1 MAQRHVFAR
10 KNRGKIAKKVRELRQ
25 ARRWTQELA
34 THLEL
39 SQSGLSEI
47 EHGRGSFSAE
57 QFLLLLRLFNVGLS
71 HFAGESRDVTG
82 ELQNA
87 LARLGAVHL
96 QEDAD
101 AQPTERL
108 EELHDVLRAAIVD
121 GSARH
126 VTGIAPV
133 LARSADKIDVRRL
146 RADLARLGLD
156 RRLNWVLENVAEALR
171 KELATTLSRAWSQ
184 RYRRA
189 LLVVESALSFVT
201 SDGEERGPVDF
212 LDPHVRS
219 KQTLEEVLR
228 AASPISRKWRV
239 ATELTATDFAQAL
252 AAARVG

>member
-1 MAQRHVFAR
+1 MSSLDKVRDNV
-10 KNRGKIAKKVRELRQ
+10 AKKVRELRQ
-25 ARRWTQELA
+25 ARRWTQAELGK
-34 THLEL
+34 HLEL
-39 SQSGLSEI
+39 SQNRLSEI

-57 QFLLLLRLFNVGLS
+57 QFLLLLRLFNVGVS
-71 HFAGESRDVTG
+71 HFVGESRDVPS

-87 LARLGAVHL
+87 LARLGAAHL
-96 QEDAD
+96 HEDAD
-101 AQPTERL
+101 ALPTEEL
-108 EELHDVLRAAIVD
+108 EELHDVVGEAIAE
-121 GSARH
+121 GSTRLI
-126 VTGIAPV
+126 TSIAPV

-171 KELATTLSRAWSQ
+171 EELGTTLPRAWSQ

-189 LLVVESALSFVT
+189 LLVIESALSFVT
-201 SDGEERGPVDF
+201 AEGEERRPVDF

-228 AASPISRKWRV
+228 EASPISKKWRV
-239 ATELTATDFAQAL
+239 ATELTPADFAQAL